1 MQKRGLVS
9 FETNGIDHTMSD
21 GSKVYSVSFKVNDN
35 QKINLLSQ
43 QNQNQKIYVNILQ
56 CHIFKHNR

>member
-43 QNQNQKIYVNILQ
+43 QNQNQ
-56 CHIFKHNR
+56 